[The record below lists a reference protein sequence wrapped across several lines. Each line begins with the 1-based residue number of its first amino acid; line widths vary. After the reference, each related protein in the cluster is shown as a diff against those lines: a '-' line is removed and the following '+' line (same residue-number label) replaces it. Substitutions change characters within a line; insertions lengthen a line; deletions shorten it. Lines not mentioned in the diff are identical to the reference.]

1 MQFLLAYSATQVAH
15 KSVQSLLVLR
25 PCITLGHRAAQVSHY
40 ASRSP
45 REHGLQAKLATLTL
59 LPLHSGDKIKACVS
73 RNKV

>member
-25 PCITLGHRAAQVSHY
+25 PCINLRHRAAHY

-59 LPLHSGDKIKACVS
+59 LPLHSGDKIKTRV
-73 RNKV
+73 